1 MSSETQLYSV
11 LLLLIEKLDLLCDI
25 KININSF
32 SDFFMNQT
40 EKYNKVSRL
49 SIKYW
54 INTQVSMS
62 CSKNTIYISNL

>member
-62 CSKNTIYISNL
+62 CSKKTIYISNL

>member
-54 INTQVSMS
+54 INTRGG
-62 CSKNTIYISNL
+62 N